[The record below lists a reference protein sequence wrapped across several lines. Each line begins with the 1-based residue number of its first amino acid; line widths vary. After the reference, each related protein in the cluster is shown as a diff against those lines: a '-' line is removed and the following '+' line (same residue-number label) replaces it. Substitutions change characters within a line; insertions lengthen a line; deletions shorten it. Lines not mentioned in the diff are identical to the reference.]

1 MLPSSLDVGAVFNGI
16 NYMMNCTHGRKQH
29 LKPSSQS
36 LKISL
41 HSPTSDRPC
50 SCAVSENSFTHFF
63 ERGGRDSE
71 NYKEY
76 ISEVQV
82 LVLRPLEKGLISL
95 IWSHLDYVD
104 LFDFSLKV
112 EFFNYLREVLTHVLP
127 GSSSHFI
134 SHFSCFHTVFPTLLH
149 GFQRP
154 FTLPDHFILLL
165 TDVLHKINGECSSR
179 F

>member
-1 MLPSSLDVGAVFNGI
+1 MEGNSTLNLPLRVWKSLCILPHLIGHAAVQ
-16 NYMMNCTHGRKQH
+16 CRKT
-29 LKPSSQS
+29 
-36 LKISL
+36 
-41 HSPTSDRPC
+41 HSPI
-50 SCAVSENSFTHFF
+50 FLKG
-63 ERGGRDSE
+63 GGRDSE

-104 LFDFSLKV
+104 LFDFSLKG

-165 TDVLHKINGECSSR
+165 TDVLHKINGECSSS

>member
-1 MLPSSLDVGAVFNGI
+1 MEGNSTLNLPLRVWKSLCI
-16 NYMMNCTHGRKQH
+16 LSH
-29 LKPSSQS
+29 L
-36 LKISL
+36 IG
-41 HSPTSDRPC
+41 HA

-82 LVLRPLEKGLISL
+82 LVLRPLEKGLIPL
-95 IWSHLDYVD
+95 IWSLLDYVD
-104 LFDFSLKV
+104 LFDFSLKG
-112 EFFNYLREVLTHVLP
+112 EFFNYSREVLTHVLP

-165 TDVLHKINGECSSR
+165 TDVLHKINGECSSS